1 VSPLGTS
8 AEDGSFAPMRAIREL
23 PLAASLALLG
33 ASLFFGGGP
42 GYGSLPWLGGG
53 ALLAILAA
61 AGLRGAPSGWPFLLP
76 FALLV
81 GWLALSITWS
91 VLPDHSWDAA
101 NRGLVYL
108 LFAALGLWLADR
120 RRELALGLMALL
132 AALIAWSLLGKV
144 LPFLYDYGPP
154 GVGRL
159 RGPVGLWNQLALLTD
174 VALVLALW
182 RRRLEGTLLAYG
194 ALVALLLTYSR
205 GGVVTAVLL
214 AVAWFALDDER
225 FESARTLLAGAI
237 PAAAVVA
244 IAFALPGVTGDGQS
258 SNTRWRD
265 GLIFGALLVAG
276 AVAAVLLRRVPMPRV
291 SRRVVIAC
299 GVVVVAAFAIVV
311 VVKGGGSGA
320 VGNGGGRLAS
330 SSSNFRFVWWRQ
342 ALDGWQHHRLAGTG
356 AGTFQLT
363 NLRYRA
369 TFLDTTIEPH
379 SLPLQFLTEAGI
391 VGLLLAALTCA
402 ALLRPAWRRPHGHEL
417 ALALVLPA
425 YLVHGLVDVDWDF
438 VAVSAPAFLVA
449 GALAGRPPRNR
460 VSPFGLL
467 AGAGVALLAF
477 GALLLPWL
485 GERWASDALGTSPPA
500 RAVRLANRAHS
511 VDPLLV
517 EPYWAKALAATR
529 PRVAFAYYV
538 QAVHKQPANPATW
551 LAAGEYAFGIGCYRS
566 AYTYLER
573 YTELDQKAKSSAGG
587 DNYNTALAR
596 VNAGKGVC

>member
-1 VSPLGTS
+1 
-8 AEDGSFAPMRAIREL
+8 MRAIREL
-23 PLAASLALLG
+23 PLAASLALVG
-33 ASLFFGGGP
+33 AALFFGGGP
-42 GYGSLPWLGGG
+42 GYGSLPWLGAG
-53 ALLAILAA
+53 ALLAILVAL
-61 AGLRGAPSGWPFLLP
+61 GSRGVPGRWPLLLP

-91 VLPDHSWDAA
+91 VLPDHSWDSA
-101 NRGLVYL
+101 NRALVYL
-108 LFAALGLWLADR
+108 LFAVLGLGLADR

-132 AALIAWSLLGKV
+132 GALIAWSLLGKV

-174 VALVLALW
+174 FALVLALW
-182 RRRLEGTLLAYG
+182 RRRLEGALLAYG

-205 GGVVTAVLL
+205 GGVATAVLL
-214 AVAWFALDDER
+214 AVAWFALDEER
-225 FESARTLLAGAI
+225 VESARTLLAAAL
-237 PAAAVVA
+237 PAAIVVGV
-244 IAFALPGVTGDGQS
+244 AFALPGVTGDGQS
-258 SNTRWRD
+258 SHVRWRD
-265 GLIFGALLVAG
+265 GLIFGALLVGG
-276 AVAAVLLRRVPMPRV
+276 AAATILLRRLPLPRV
-291 SRRVVIAC
+291 SRRVVLAA
-299 GVVVVAAFAIVV
+299 GAVAVAAFAVVV

-320 VGNGGGRLAS
+320 VGNGGGRLAN

-363 NLRYRA
+363 NLRYRS
-369 TFLDTTIEPH
+369 TYLDTTIEPH

-391 VGLLLAALTCA
+391 VGLLLLALACA
-402 ALLRPAWRRPHGHEL
+402 ALLRPAWRRPRGHEL

-449 GALAGRPPRNR
+449 GALVGGPPRAR
-460 VSPFGLL
+460 ISPFGLL
-467 AGAGVALLAF
+467 AGTGVALLAF

-485 GERWASDALGTSPPA
+485 GERWASDALGASPPA
-500 RAVRLANRAHS
+500 HALQLANRAHS

-517 EPYWAKALAATR
+517 EPYWAKALATTTQ

-538 QAVHKQPANPATW
+538 EAVHRQPANPATW
-551 LAAGEYAFGIGCYRS
+551 LSAGEYAFGVGCFQS

-573 YTELDQKAKSSAGG
+573 YTELDQKARPSEGG
-587 DNYNTALAR
+587 DDYNTALRR